1 MDKITPMKSP
11 VTPTSDVELLL
22 HAHRIIVLVP
32 DFDINEIAL
41 GRKIWDLARATG
53 SDILFLG
60 VVQNIDEEWHT
71 LKRITSLFAVSQDR
85 RTQVDSRLEFGY
97 SWQKA
102 IRRVW
107 QPGDVILCLED
118 HLARGRF
125 FRRKSLAKELA
136 HELNLPVYCLP
147 SSFERRPRS
156 DSAPHPVIEK
166 ITRVH

>member
-1 MDKITPMKSP
+1 MDKNIPMKSP

-32 DFDINEIAL
+32 DFDINEIAF
-41 GRKIWDLARATG
+41 GRKIWDLALSTG
-53 SDILFLG
+53 CDILFLG
-60 VVQNIDEEWHT
+60 VVQTIDDEWHT

-85 RTQVDSRLEFGY
+85 RIQVDSRLEFGC
-97 SWQKA
+97 SCQKA

-118 HLARGRF
+118 HAVRGRLFGRKPLAR
-125 FRRKSLAKELA
+125 ELA
-136 HELNLPVYCLP
+136 HALNLPVYCLP
-147 SSFERRPRS
+147 GSFESRVGPDSTSRPF
-156 DSAPHPVIEK
+156 IEK